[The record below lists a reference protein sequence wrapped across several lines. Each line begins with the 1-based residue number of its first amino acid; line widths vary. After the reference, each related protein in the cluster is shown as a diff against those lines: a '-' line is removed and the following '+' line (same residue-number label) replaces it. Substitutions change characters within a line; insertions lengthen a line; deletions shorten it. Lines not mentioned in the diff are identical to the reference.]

1 MLKKTNKLLNDQIAF
16 IIVSPLQ
23 IVCGAAKLKSDYIAC
38 EQILNLSDAVIIVH
52 AVLYCVQ
59 IIYFYFSLLLLTYI
73 TC

>member
-38 EQILNLSDAVIIVH
+38 EQILNLSDAVIIVQRGGNNG
-52 AVLYCVQ
+52 L
-59 IIYFYFSLLLLTYI
+59 
-73 TC
+73 

>member
-23 IVCGAAKLKSDYIAC
+23 IVCGAAKLKNDYIAC

-52 AVLYCVQ
+52 REGAITVYKLY
-59 IIYFYFSLLLLTYI
+59 L
-73 TC
+73 